1 MYTLYNNFVITG
13 QYFLKKWTHQQ
24 HDWAAFSEYRQKANH
39 ELYVPQTVLNLVVQG
54 QKRMYDG
61 NQVHSLQ
68 AGDVFL
74 IPGDSLICSEI
85 LWQKNN
91 FRSINLVLPDDA
103 LASYLP
109 LNTHLVLP
117 KKAVVLKADEH
128 WHHFAQSLLRCFTGP
143 DIGLPAREVVLNQAL
158 TLIGK
163 QPHGK
168 ALLQMLA
175 YNTRQVLP
183 SVVQTLGTAVTAWQE
198 LDEIARKTYLSKATL
213 KRRFKTVYH
222 TSPMNWIWQKRLELA
237 CFLLRTSGQPI
248 ATVAYTA
255 GFENVPHFYRMFK
268 NNYGVTP
275 AQWRM
280 TA

>member
-117 KKAVVLKADEH
+117 KKAVVLKANEH

>member
-91 FRSINLVLPDDA
+91 FRSINLVLPDDT

>member
-39 ELYVPQTVLNLVVQG
+39 ELYVPQTVLNLVIQG

-61 NQVHSLQ
+61 NQVHYLQ

-91 FRSINLVLPDDA
+91 FRSINLVLPDEVF
-103 LASYLP
+103 SCYLP
-109 LNTHLVLP
+109 RTPHLMLP
-117 KKAVVLKADEH
+117 KKAVSLKVDDH
-128 WHHFAQSLLRCFTGP
+128 WHHFTKSLLLHFTG
-143 DIGLPAREVVLNQAL
+143 IGLQLPQREAVIKQAL
-158 TLIGK
+158 ALIGR
-163 QPHGK
+163 QPDGK

-175 YNTRQVLP
+175 HNTRNVLP

-198 LDEIARKTYLSKATL
+198 LDEIARKTYISKATL
-213 KRRFKTVYH
+213 KRRFKMVYH
-222 TSPMNWIWQKRLELA
+222 TSPMSWIWQKRLELA
-237 CFLLRTSGQPI
+237 SFLLRTSGQPI
-248 ATVAYTA
+248 STVAYTA